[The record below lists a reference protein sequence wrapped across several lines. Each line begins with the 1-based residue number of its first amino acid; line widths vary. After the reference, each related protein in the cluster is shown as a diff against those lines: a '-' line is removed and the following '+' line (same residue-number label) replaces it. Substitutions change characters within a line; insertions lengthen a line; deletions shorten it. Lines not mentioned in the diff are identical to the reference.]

1 MDISENTRM
10 SRHGNLPF
18 LEVKT
23 GTDKAYA
30 LRKHSH
36 DTLSVGFIEKGSSR
50 ILCHALEFDLSL
62 DQTILIPPNAVHLC
76 EPMDP
81 DKFRF
86 RMLFVNPQWIN
97 ETYGLD
103 PTFFQAQTAS
113 LPQKEVGRKN
123 DFFKEFET
131 GQGRLPDETNSI
143 FFIARL
149 LFNIFCLD
157 PAPKAPLIH
166 RKTMERIKT
175 YMDNHFTQDIQLID
189 LENLVE
195 ISKFSILRQFKKTFK
210 LTPHAYLINKR
221 INLAKS
227 LLTKGHTVADTAVE
241 CGFFDQSHFV
251 KTFKN
256 FVGINP
262 TAYK

>member
-1 MDISENTRM
+1 M

-23 GTDKAYA
+23 GTDKAYS

-36 DTLSVGFIEKGSSR
+36 DTLSFGFIEKGSSR
-50 ILCHALEFDLSL
+50 ILCHALEFDLYL
-62 DQTILIPPNAVHLC
+62 DQAILIPPDAVHLC

-86 RMLFVNPQWIN
+86 RMLFVNPQWVD
-97 ETYGLD
+97 ETYG
-103 PTFFQAQTAS
+103 
-113 LPQKEVGRKN
+113 
-123 DFFKEFET
+123 
-131 GQGRLPDETNSI
+131 
-143 FFIARL
+143 
-149 LFNIFCLD
+149 LD
-157 PAPKAPLIH
+157 PAPKAPPIH

-175 YMDNHFTQDIQLID
+175 YMDNHFTQDIQLND

-195 ISKFSILRQFKKTFK
+195 TSKFSILRQFKKRFK

-227 LLTKGHTVADTAVE
+227 LLTKGHTVADTATE

-262 TAYK
+262 AAYK